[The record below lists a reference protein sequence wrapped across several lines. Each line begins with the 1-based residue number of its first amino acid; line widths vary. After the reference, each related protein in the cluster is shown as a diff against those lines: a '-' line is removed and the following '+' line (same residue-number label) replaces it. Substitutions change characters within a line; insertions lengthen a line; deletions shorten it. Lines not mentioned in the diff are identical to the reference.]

1 MTHLNKLRAL
11 ARDLERGLNTALG
24 DGNDDLAGTIAFRQM
39 AVDDTI
45 ERLTR
50 RMHRS
55 QCRAFKR
62 AA

>member
-1 MTHLNKLRAL
+1 MNHLSALRTQAAEL
-11 ARDLERGLNTALG
+11 ARQFDAAYV

-39 AVDDTI
+39 ALDDEI
-45 ERLTR
+45 ARVSR
-50 RMHRS
+50 KVNRS